1 MLLESILHE
10 DGLHNTKAV
19 TDSQCVAFELDNFAP
34 DIVLLDLRMPILDG
48 FDIMR
53 MIRQRDGQEDFLPI
67 LVLTADVEL
76 ETRRRALAEGA
87 NDFLTKPFDQLEVLL
102 RTRSLLRTRFLHCDL
117 QRQNSQLEKKVRDRT
132 EALKLAHVEVIER
145 LAKACEAHDDDTG
158 DHTKRV
164 GAMSGW
170 IASALG
176 MPDREVEMIRLAAQ
190 LHDIGKTAIPHS
202 ILAKPGKL
210 TQEEYE
216 DMKKHARIGAEILA
230 ESDAPIL
237 KLAEEIALTHHERWD
252 GTGYPNGLAGEEI
265 PLSGRIVA
273 VTDVFDAL
281 SHTRPY
287 KKAWPVSKC
296 VQEIQRLSG
305 LQFDPRVVDAMV
317 KVLSEAGVLKYDS

>member
-1 MLLESILHE
+1 
-10 DGLHNTKAV
+10 
-19 TDSQCVAFELDNFAP
+19 
-34 DIVLLDLRMPILDG
+34 
-48 FDIMR
+48 
-53 MIRQRDGQEDFLPI
+53 
-67 LVLTADVEL
+67 
-76 ETRRRALAEGA
+76 
-87 NDFLTKPFDQLEVLL
+87 
-102 RTRSLLRTRFLHCDL
+102 
-117 QRQNSQLEKKVRDRT
+117 
-132 EALKLAHVEVIER
+132 
-145 LAKACEAHDDDTG
+145 
-158 DHTKRV
+158 
-164 GAMSGW
+164 
-170 IASALG
+170 
-176 MPDREVEMIRLAAQ
+176 
-190 LHDIGKTAIPHS
+190 
-202 ILAKPGKL
+202 
-210 TQEEYE
+210 
-216 DMKKHARIGAEILA
+216 MKKHARIGAEILA